1 MREYSTVRMRSS
13 QDLLEK
19 TKPLLLLFDS
29 SLCLIAEAIFVST
42 VWTQAEYDPNYH
54 TLLDFS
60 DGCHC

>member
-1 MREYSTVRMRSS
+1 MTRFVT
-13 QDLLEK
+13 EK
-19 TKPLLLLFDS
+19 AKPLLLLFDL